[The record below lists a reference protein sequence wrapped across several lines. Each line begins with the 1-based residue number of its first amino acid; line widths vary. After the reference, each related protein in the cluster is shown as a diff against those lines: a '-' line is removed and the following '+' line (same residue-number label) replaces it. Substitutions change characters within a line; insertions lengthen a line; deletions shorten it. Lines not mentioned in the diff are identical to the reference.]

1 MLGRL
6 VTKVFWWLLTRGWL
20 PDSILRWRIRQGLGG
35 LMAKMD
41 RDADD
46 YGARVAFESD
56 FVAEI
61 RKEEIAVCQDEA
73 NQQHYEVPAE
83 FFRIVLGPH
92 LKYSCGLFKSSSA
105 TLTESEEAML
115 EVYVE
120 RAQLK
125 DGMDLLDL
133 GCGWGSVALFL
144 AARFPGSRVKAL
156 SNSNQQREYIEE
168 QARERG
174 ITNLKVFTGDVA
186 KVDPEDFQ
194 MAFDRV
200 ISIEM
205 FEHMKNYGKL
215 LKKIS
220 GWLRPGGKLFVHIF
234 THKWKPYHFTDD
246 WMGRT
251 FFTGGTM
258 PSHSLLLNFQE
269 DLRIEHTWGVSGEQY
284 ARTSD
289 CWLDRMDRNE
299 AELKPILQ
307 ATYGEKWQRWWLNW
321 RLFFIV
327 VSETFGAR
335 GGSEWGVSH
344 YLFCKPMSE

>member
-20 PDSILRWRIRQGLGG
+20 PDSILRWRIRQGLVG

-41 RDADD
+41 KEATE
-46 YGARVAFESD
+46 YGSRVAFESD

-61 RKEEIAVCQDEA
+61 RNEEIAVCQDEA

-92 LKYSCGLFKSSSA
+92 LKYSCGLFRSNSS
-105 TLTESEEAML
+105 TLTEAEEAML

-133 GCGWGSVALFL
+133 GCGWGSVALFM

-168 QARERG
+168 QAKERG
-174 ITNLKVFTGDVA
+174 LTNLNVITGDVA
-186 KVDPEDFQ
+186 KVDPEEFQ
-194 MAFDRV
+194 DAFDRV

-215 LKKIS
+215 HKK
-220 GWLRPGGKLFVHIF
+220 
-234 THKWKPYHFTDD
+234 
-246 WMGRT
+246 
-251 FFTGGTM
+251 
-258 PSHSLLLNFQE
+258 
-269 DLRIEHTWGVSGEQY
+269 VS
-284 ARTSD
+284 T
-289 CWLDRMDRNE
+289 CLV
-299 AELKPILQ
+299 L
-307 ATYGEKWQRWWLNW
+307 
-321 RLFFIV
+321 
-327 VSETFGAR
+327 ETCR
-335 GGSEWGVSH
+335 V
-344 YLFCKPMSE
+344 L